1 MPEQITGLYIYRRER
16 EIPQLLQKKHKI
28 HARGSVPRE
37 KGFFGGYYS
46 VNGAWFLLGD
56 VLKKVSLKKYNRV

>member
-1 MPEQITGLYIYRRER
+1 MPAQITGLYIYRRER

-28 HARGSVPRE
+28 HARGSVPGE

-46 VNGAWFLLGD
+46 VNGAWFLLGE
-56 VLKKVSLKKYNRV
+56 VLKISKFKEI